1 MSTSSHFSPTKNFWS
16 WGASGQGRRSSTRCL
31 PPARWPSSDLI
42 CPIFSNK
49 WLYLN
54 ISRILWIHDQGNS
67 DILLSVQCTKI
78 ILPTF
83 DNWREW
89 LILLQSTRMVD
100 SGIFIAKIGWFY
112 PNRESTFWAM
122 HAILAMRNNK
132 MGHRSN
138 KMWTLINKV
147 GHRNV
152 KLVDTYQQLVF
163 KKQQNG
169 SRVLYQ
175 LCILLVKPATTEMP
189 IYLVLPEPKVQ
200 WTMLVVSELHCGTYW
215 YIELHSGSV
224 SFTLF

>member
-1 MSTSSHFSPTKNFWS
+1 MIR
-16 WGASGQGRRSSTRCL
+16 ATRTFYCRCN
-31 PPARWPSSDLI
+31 A
-42 CPIFSNK
+42 
-49 WLYLN
+49 
-54 ISRILWIHDQGNS
+54 H
-67 DILLSVQCTKI
+67 KI

-132 MGHRSN
+132 MGHRIN

-152 KLVDTYQQLVF
+152 KLVDTYQQVGF

-169 SRVLYQ
+169 SRILYHLCRPCGKRQQRVLCWQ
-175 LCILLVKPATTEMP
+175 LFIDQVWS
-189 IYLVLPEPKVQ
+189 Q
-200 WTMLVVSELHCGTYW
+200 
-215 YIELHSGSV
+215 SV
-224 SFTLF
+224 DHLICVWPFW

>member
-1 MSTSSHFSPTKNFWS
+1 MIR
-16 WGASGQGRRSSTRCL
+16 ATRTFYCRCN
-31 PPARWPSSDLI
+31 A
-42 CPIFSNK
+42 
-49 WLYLN
+49 
-54 ISRILWIHDQGNS
+54 H
-67 DILLSVQCTKI
+67 KI

-132 MGHRSN
+132 MGHRIN

-169 SRVLYQ
+169 PRVLYQ
-175 LCILLVKPATTEMP
+175 KVPQGN
-189 IYLVLPEPKVQ
+189 IYSWK
-200 WTMLVVSELHCGTYW
+200 
-215 YIELHSGSV
+215 I
-224 SFTLF
+224 FTLGKYSHLKNIHPWKKFTPNNA

>member
-1 MSTSSHFSPTKNFWS
+1 MSLHFDIKVQKCAVKRIKPKADHVSAPVEIY
-16 WGASGQGRRSSTRCL
+16 
-31 PPARWPSSDLI
+31 PDIIPS
-42 CPIFSNK
+42 
-49 WLYLN
+49 
-54 ISRILWIHDQGNS
+54 
-67 DILLSVQCTKI
+67 
-78 ILPTF
+78 F

-100 SGIFIAKIGWFY
+100 SSIFIAKIGWFY

-132 MGHRSN
+132 MGHRIN

-169 SRVLYQ
+169 SRVLYLQ
-175 LCILLVKPATTEMP
+175 CGGNLFQTDLGIILN
-189 IYLVLPEPKVQ
+189 IW
-200 WTMLVVSELHCGTYW
+200 WTLSL
-215 YIELHSGSV
+215 
-224 SFTLF
+224 

>member
-1 MSTSSHFSPTKNFWS
+1 MIRADGHFIVGRLAMENTWS
-16 WGASGQGRRSSTRCL
+16 
-31 PPARWPSSDLI
+31 LI
-42 CPIFSNK
+42 NAT
-49 WLYLN
+49 
-54 ISRILWIHDQGNS
+54 
-67 DILLSVQCTKI
+67 QCNANKI
-78 ILPTF
+78 ILPAF

-132 MGHRSN
+132 MGHRIN

-169 SRVLYQ
+169 SRVLYRWNNWLFTHGDKFKSNAWKWFIFDTLWTVDPQ
-175 LCILLVKPATTEMP
+175 LFKYIVLCWVFQEFFWKNVWERMAPTAQAVWTTLW
-189 IYLVLPEPKVQ
+189 IV
-200 WTMLVVSELHCGTYW
+200 C
-215 YIELHSGSV
+215 
-224 SFTLF
+224 

>member
-1 MSTSSHFSPTKNFWS
+1 MIR
-16 WGASGQGRRSSTRCL
+16 ATRTFYCRCN
-31 PPARWPSSDLI
+31 A
-42 CPIFSNK
+42 
-49 WLYLN
+49 
-54 ISRILWIHDQGNS
+54 H
-67 DILLSVQCTKI
+67 KI

-132 MGHRSN
+132 MGHRIN

-152 KLVDTYQQLVF
+152 KLVDTYQQVGF

-169 SRVLYQ
+169 SRVLYPDVTLADQ
-175 LCILLVKPATTEMP
+175 DTNSILTDNANRAIEGNVAMQVLLVANFGSNASGVSWWPNF
-189 IYLVLPEPKVQ
+189 EPMQ
-200 WTMLVVSELHCGTYW
+200 VVP
-215 YIELHSGSV
+215 SV
-224 SFTLF
+224 GQIFN

>member
-1 MSTSSHFSPTKNFWS
+1 MNSWKWPWETHQGPTSSTP
-16 WGASGQGRRSSTRCL
+16 CP

-42 CPIFSNK
+42 CPIIFSNK
-49 WLYLN
+49 WLYLFKYFQN
-54 ISRILWIHDQGNS
+54 ITNTWSGQLAQFIVGMLVIQNCKYMIIDQCNS
-67 DILLSVQCTKI
+67 GQCTQF

-100 SGIFIAKIGWFY
+100 SGICIDKIGWFY
-112 PNRESTFWAM
+112 PNRESTFWTM
-122 HAILAMRNNK
+122 HAILELHIPILAMRNNK
-132 MGHRSN
+132 MGHRIN

-169 SRVLYQ
+169 SRVLYLDWKQ
-175 LCILLVKPATTEMP
+175 SP
-189 IYLVLPEPKVQ
+189 YLRAV
-200 WTMLVVSELHCGTYW
+200 MSESKMRIPNGC
-215 YIELHSGSV
+215 
-224 SFTLF
+224 